1 MRNSEVRLIKKTFWI
16 VLFILVLIFLS
27 LIIDQQL
34 KYSQTKED
42 KVASASEAVTL
53 ADHFVPIL
61 MPQKNSSFREPFIN
75 TKSAYLID
83 IDSAYP
89 MYAKNENQKMSVAS
103 TTKMMT
109 AIVVLENYSDRL
121 NETVTITPKMIN
133 VIPSVIQLRA
143 GEKITV
149 ESLLN
154 GLLIMSGNDA
164 AYSLADYFGG
174 KDKFVQEMNQ
184 KVKDLGLIN
193 TQFKDPAGLDD
204 EGYSTAKELAIIA
217 SYALRLPKF
226 SEIVSTPQKTISS
239 VDGRITHELTSSNR
253 LIRPEEAYYMPE
265 AIGIK
270 TGFTYEAGHVLVSA
284 AKKNNNRIL
293 SIVLNTNEVTNSASA
308 KESKKLL
315 EWGFNNWSWK

>member
-1 MRNSEVRLIKKTFWI
+1 MLNSEVSLIKKTLWI

-27 LIIDQQL
+27 FIIDQQL
-34 KYSQTKED
+34 KYSQAKED
-42 KVASASEAVTL
+42 KVASANEAVIL
-53 ADHFVPIL
+53 ADNFVPIL
-61 MPQKNSSFREPFIN
+61 MPQKNSSFQEPFIN

-109 AIVVLENYSDRL
+109 AIVVLENYKDRL
-121 NETVTITPKMIN
+121 GETVTITFKMIN
-133 VIPSVIQLRA
+133 VIPSVIQLRV

-149 ESLLN
+149 ENLLN

-164 AYSLADYFGG
+164 AFSLAEYFGG
-174 KDKFVQEMNQ
+174 KDSFVQEMNQ
-184 KVKDLGLIN
+184 KVRDLGLSN

-204 EGYSTAKELAIIA
+204 EGYSTAKELATIA

-226 SEIVSTPQKTISS
+226 SEIVSTPQKTIIS
-239 VDGRITHELTSSNR
+239 VDGRITHELTNSNR
-253 LIRPEEAYYMPE
+253 LVRPEEAYYLPE

-270 TGFTYEAGHVLVSA
+270 TGFTNEAGHVLVSA
-284 AKKNNNRIL
+284 AKKDNHRIL
-293 SIVLNTNEVTNSASA
+293 SVVLNTNEITNSASA
-308 KESKKLL
+308 KESKNLL
-315 EWGFNNWSWK
+315 EWGFNNWTWK

>member
-1 MRNSEVRLIKKTFWI
+1 MLKFEASLIKKTLWI
-16 VLFILVLIFLS
+16 VLFILILIFLGFV
-27 LIIDQQL
+27 IDQQL
-34 KYSQTKED
+34 KYSQAKVD
-42 KVASASEAVTL
+42 KIVSANEAVIL
-53 ADHFVPIL
+53 SSQFVPNLI
-61 MPQKNSSFREPFIN
+61 PQKNATFADPFIN

-89 MYAKNENQKMSVAS
+89 MYAKNENKKMSVAS

-109 AIVVLENYSDRL
+109 AIVVLENHGDKL

-133 VIPSVIQLRA
+133 VIPSVIQLRV

-149 ESLLN
+149 ENLLN

-164 AYSLADYFGG
+164 AYSLAEYFGG
-174 KDKFVQEMNQ
+174 KDIFVQEMNQ
-184 KVKDLGLIN
+184 KVRDLGLLD

-204 EGYSTAKELAIIA
+204 EGYSTAKELAVIA

-239 VDGRITHELTSSNR
+239 VDGRINHELINSNR
-253 LIRPEEAYYMPE
+253 LVRPEEAYYLPE

-284 AKKNNNRIL
+284 AKKNNHRIL
-293 SIVLNTNEVTNSASA
+293 SVVLNTNEMTNSASA
-308 KESKKLL
+308 KESKNLL